1 MIWLCVVS
9 FSDHKTIF
17 ADISKSEIFWLI
29 WLLLEIILTRLI
41 SIICRVILLITNEI
55 GVRNIDIVISEL
67 SSFILNSS
75 VYIIIAKIFWFVVIV
90 MVILIVLFLSN
101 LRHFFIFDQ
110 WLIHLKSFRLVFY
123 EVTSFILLIAHLLWI
138 FELYKLTILL
148 NQKYK

>member
-17 ADISKSEIFWLI
+17 ADISKSEIFGLI